1 MEKNIQKPLLI
12 ISSVMLLVAVL
23 PLPYGFYTL
32 LRIVVTASAAFA
44 AYYFFEEGDDSQSGI
59 ILALIALLFNPLI
72 PIHLDKAIWMP
83 IDIGTA
89 IYMYILSKKIV

>member
-32 LRIVVTASAAFA
+32 LRIVVTASAVFA
-44 AYYFFEEGDDSQSGI
+44 AYYFFKEGGDSQSGI

-72 PIHLDKAIWMP
+72 PIHLDKVIWIP

>member
-1 MEKNIQKPLLI
+1 MQKSFLI
-12 ISSVMLLVAVL
+12 VAAIMLLVAVL

-44 AYYFFEEGDDSQSGI
+44 AYYFFKEGDDSQSGI
-59 ILALIALLFNPLI
+59 ILTLIALLFNPLI
-72 PIHLDKAIWMP
+72 PIHLDKVIWIP

>member
-1 MEKNIQKPLLI
+1 
-12 ISSVMLLVAVL
+12 MLLLAVL

-59 ILALIALLFNPLI
+59 IWDLIAILFNPLI
-72 PIHLDKAIWMP
+72 TIQLDKAIWMP

-89 IYMYILSKKIV
+89 IYM

>member
-1 MEKNIQKPLLI
+1 MFKPFLI
-12 ISSVMLLVAVL
+12 ISSVMLLVAIL

-44 AYYFFEEGDDSQSGI
+44 AYYFFEENDTQSGI
-59 ILALIALLFNPLI
+59 IFALIALLFNPLI

-89 IYMYILSKKIV
+89 IYMYLVSKKIV

>member
-1 MEKNIQKPLLI
+1 MQKPFLI
-12 ISSVMLLVAVL
+12 IASVMLLVAIL

-44 AYYFFEEGDDSQSGI
+44 AYYFFEEDDSQSGI

-72 PIHLDKAIWMP
+72 NKGVFNSNRFHHIWNP
-83 IDIGTA
+83 N
-89 IYMYILSKKIV
+89 

>member
-1 MEKNIQKPLLI
+1 
-12 ISSVMLLVAVL
+12 MLLLAVL

-44 AYYFFEEGDDSQSGI
+44 AYYFFEKGDDSQSGI

-89 IYMYILSKKIV
+89 IYMYLVSKKVA